1 MNHLSAKTRLIAA
14 VTVLAVMLVCVFAAI
29 LYTRTSENQDIQGIT
44 EGSIAVENNL
54 INKQYSYGDRRPGDD
69 IPSGSN
75 VMDIKSADD
84 LDVFLSSSSYT
95 YGVLQNDIS
104 LTSEGISDTSQEVK
118 PSINRTLAEGK
129 TLDGNGHT
137 IYTYFFENATLE
149 CYEVSGGLTSEW
161 YSSWFTFDTAGG
173 TGSAVDIGNN
183 ISAFGLS
190 NIVSV
195 NRGTIKNLSVSVSAA
210 LGREDEAKA
219 IVTAPEN
226 YNGNIGMGVVAGINF
241 GTIENCATTVNI
253 PYGFYGSP
261 VQAYS
266 SNASSADNK
275 ILSRQG
281 IVAVGGIVGI
291 NKGNVLNT
299 RVTQKADI
307 GTYRPTYTVG
317 YWDWGYHETGAI
329 YNDNIGSGIVGG
341 VVGLND
347 GGIVNGVNY
356 NATKGSLYNKNNHTS
371 VSYTGMIVGLA
382 NLQNA
387 RGGGAVNFSIGY
399 FANGSITAGT
409 LAIAAGSVQNIQY
422 NVYSGFSAQ
431 GEACAYS
438 GTRGGFMVNDNTWT
452 YNGCYVGIIG
462 GRVST
467 NNTIAQKIVMSGI
480 SYSGGKYAFR
490 NWSTQELNSS
500 LDFAD
505 DTMPFLGYGG
515 STSYVS
521 TDYYQNFYVAA
532 RLYGQEQ
539 ESQQNSDFSND
550 SVFLSLAQ
558 VSFVWDSYM
567 SGNEVVNRVLYNVN
581 FDNMPDLAGKTY
593 SVYQQIGS
601 VQGISGTQIAG
612 SDNYMASSLT
622 NGGRIEW
629 DSSHV
634 PQWTLMLYKLRI
646 NNFSSFEEMNAF
658 ISTDKGASNQY
669 FAYAY
674 ANAVVLSAD
683 TTVSGTLNPSGNR
696 IFPDWKTL
704 DGGGHQLAVSNTS
717 STVSGTGVSVSV
729 GGQTFNAYGDFISV
743 NYGSIFNITFRQLG
757 SGSRGDISGVSGNV
771 AYGNIVGVNYGT
783 INGVYH
789 NDLGGEALRT
799 VVSTAGGY
807 LALGGIAGINL
818 GSINGT
824 ASKTWQDMRGSAT
837 TGTFVGGIVGLNV
850 GAGELRNAK
859 IDGVLTATM
868 SASGGE
874 AYLGGILGLGANGTD
889 GGRTVG
895 ALTVSSTL
903 MSSPFSSWFFVGEQT
918 MDHTSG
924 SYIGMLA
931 GGVTSDPT
939 ETDRPLTGM
948 IVMMPD
954 TQYDVGWFTP
964 YTNTSSLLGRSDGTA
979 SDAGYI
985 ATSMVGGYSIVGQDA
1000 SDLYITPAVEDY
1012 DGSVD
1017 ALGGFFGGFYSRLDT
1032 FAYSWDLPAVSY
1044 DYISGVTATVTD
1056 GGKDES
1062 GRLIH
1067 NISIPS
1073 TAAQISAV
1081 NNSNNPNN
1089 YAQTIALRYDYTV
1102 NLNQSSNDAD
1112 NSTSQHALY
1121 LFLSGDALGAG
1132 LENYPGVYKA
1142 IAAGATSAV
1151 VTSNLTVNANPNG
1164 IVFRAPKD
1172 SIEGNGYTITINGD
1186 FDGVLQGGATYD
1198 FGGVRNVYG
1207 ELVAVNRGTINN
1219 LNIVVNGSR
1228 DLDGSNLVYGL
1239 AVGVNNGTLNNTVVT
1254 QNGAVIVSSD
1264 SGYNVAGAVGIN
1276 AYPSAM
1282 GVDNFV
1288 SNALIKLDGG
1298 YTEGYLGM
1306 VGINYESA
1314 LTNAYAVWTS
1324 AVSMSGGGSN
1334 TFGGVVASI
1343 SGNSTVGPVSA
1354 TFGYDKGWQG
1364 YLDGRQYTERLAMT
1378 FVGNTVVFGG
1388 VAGSMSG
1395 GTLTSSSSV
1404 MQTDVIVDRAAV
1416 DGDEF
1421 AVDYVSASA
1430 SSIRTDVGGAIGIIT
1445 GGSVSGLSVSGIG
1458 ALALDGGMTTRFG
1471 GIVGAAGSSPTIGN
1485 VKMLLGGGLYNLG
1498 TRGAYG
1504 WISGYNESGVTMGDC
1519 VFVVHD
1525 DKAYSTAN
1533 VFGGTPTLSG
1543 SVGGIRIKDNSGND
1557 VDYAAIDPDTMTI
1570 ASIPVFATSVQTGTL
1585 SPTNGGIAEYVLGA
1599 SVNVYTNDNARD
1611 EYMLRSALA
1620 GVPYASGI
1628 RTDFADYAQSRDRY
1642 YGWYSGALNIRLVQS
1657 AEIAAQDYGVTLNG
1671 TDVAFVFGEGR
1682 TLDGNSSGGYS
1693 ITVTGDMNYNIAP
1706 QEMVWREET
1715 DDGTTEIVN
1724 TGLYAAKGMFVAVN
1738 KGSIENCN
1746 VIIGGTSGDGDIT
1759 VDFGTALG
1767 IAEDRYP
1774 SDSFTDVNGTPVS
1787 DYTGLIF
1794 GMLVGVNSGSI
1805 SGFNAL
1811 DYNRVTTVT
1820 VSSAFG
1826 NYDLIVGGMVGAQI
1840 GDGASV
1846 SGVGKVTFGAD
1857 DGIIVTGNGRGTLN
1871 RISVGGL
1878 IGMVSNEANDTE
1890 ISGLEV
1896 LMQANSFVDVNVSHR
1911 FAAVGGIVG
1920 DLRGIMTDARIDTE
1934 YLSRLLIN
1942 GTLPGGTAAMGG
1954 LAGVANG
1961 ATIERAVVKGVG
1973 YMYNGITTESASASG
1988 SVDHYSGGAIGL
2000 ASNYA
2005 PDSTVASTTYKL
2017 INPSYLDSIY
2027 VDFEGYLRAVA
2038 GSKVGIVT
2046 GRLFDG
2052 VTVDA
2057 VGAVATKNI
2066 NTDRVKNI
2074 VWKVNYYGD
2083 TEWASNAYI
2092 DNVSTVFNERAD
2104 LAVFGYA
2111 PAVVDGYDPATAAIG
2126 MRLWVTNNRYSGET
2140 NNEIDA
2146 DWQSNGNLRFSITNL
2161 TGAQDYESFTA
2172 YFNGATDG
2180 EGNALEGEQGIS
2192 RVQTYHSL
2200 NSGAGVQPSATVDVA
2215 DRLNSFTTAS
2225 GMTAAHGVYVIRF
2238 VFNEVLIYN
2247 QAELMTFISSGKNTA
2262 TKKDTVGGMYG
2273 LSQDASRY
2281 NEIAN
2286 ADYGVLANNIEVNFG
2301 ATAVTMPANK
2311 TLDGQGFTV
2320 TLTASGQVNAYQ
2332 IKTKG
2337 GEEVAAEDRDIGVLL
2352 EGETLVSYVSG
2363 GETAGNTDPNTYVVT
2378 DQGTS
2383 HFHADNIA
2391 WLTTSD
2397 GRVGASVGGLFMG
2410 RNLGTISNI
2419 NFVLPNSVDIYN
2431 RRYGS
2436 LLVAGAVTAVN
2447 AGTIENCSLTIN
2459 EGVTFRAFRDDCDNV
2474 NNANNLDNNN
2484 GAAAI
2489 NTVATV
2495 GGYAGMMFKYNARS
2509 NSTAYIRN
2517 STLDLKTGSAITVD
2531 NEFPTFTWIGRYTRV
2546 ISYSGGLVGWM
2557 LNGGEI
2563 YNIIINGEGDIKAL
2577 ASFNDGNNIWNS
2589 SYMVG
2594 VAGAI
2599 TGMNAVYPA
2608 FSPIIEVGHTQD
2620 NFGTVNGV
2628 ICNWNGNVEYNA
2640 RDDEGIGGSRADYY
2654 YSDRWNYSVGGQ
2666 MLGITQINTTSNIYF
2681 MYGVEN
2687 YATYHRDNW
2696 WYGDNPSA
2704 RNNDTF
2710 RSKYDYIVNQSLKLL
2725 RENPDWDAIYAAV
2738 AVGGQDQNAQLTPV
2752 AKRVDGEVVQGEL
2765 FTFEN
2770 YNNYNS
2776 AEPEHSA
2783 TIFNGVSYR
2792 VDNNLGFQL
2801 YKTDLDAN
2809 GNPTYYDDI
2818 TRTAYHKIVE
2828 LYRDTQ
2834 TDEDAKEQDY
2844 VGTRTSARL
2853 ANIST
2858 PQDMSQQ
2865 YSPNNVY
2872 IYEIGFGETEAREL
2886 DMNDPNTV
2894 ASMTFETDQ
2903 ITSDIKLDFELYTDE
2918 AQAQFI
2924 WSITE
2929 EWDYPDS
2936 SGIADTSQTTDYYE
2950 TVNSLEA
2957 ALRNNKFDR
2966 TMRRDN
2972 DSVTLTFTYKVG
2984 AAVAIAPDMNRY
2996 TEVSEED
3003 DEGNITSMV
3012 YYDGQPQLYNAQA
3025 ISPPTIYYVNYV
3037 TREQLSV
3044 ATVNQSM
3051 FTYWRIPD
3059 GGSLDSAE
3067 SLGSV
3072 APSDVGEYS
3081 VRLSFEG
3088 AGSEGLRVNLTDR
3101 TIMFGLGTD
3110 YYDFYTAILPKGLTS
3125 SQISE
3130 ISKTY
3135 DGTDDA
3141 TAVTVF
3147 TISGLV
3153 GGDVLRIKGNFEQ
3166 ANVGEGLDF
3175 TVDTTGKA
3183 YVRTVTNGVVTVHE
3197 MAVITAVSGE
3207 LSNYAYVKSS
3217 LSDASQGVAANL
3229 GKYYAPGE
3237 VARIS
3242 GSGVIDPYEINRGG
3256 ITFRLTNGDG
3266 TVLDFET
3273 NTNVEYR
3280 NGYVYDTSSFYGTI
3294 VPVGGSIFYLDEN
3307 GEVTDGLFADD
3318 DSLQFSFTF
3327 ADAASATNKGDYA
3340 VEVTM
3345 TSANGNYVLTGTGSI
3360 GMLHILAIIL
3370 DDTAYFVYEMDDI
3383 ERVYDGTSTLPAFGG
3398 RMVVTDK
3405 NGHVLTE
3412 GVDYEIELGFA
3423 STESPLNVGQYELRV
3438 NVLTFD
3444 GKGNYELDGD
3454 MDYTFIPENGSR
3466 AAYLFVTPKEIAFE
3480 SIVKEYDNTGNAD
3493 NAVYTFADGYE
3504 PIEADVEFSGV
3515 YSSPTGTAGYTTIGE
3530 GKLFT
3535 LNTDTLT
3542 FDDVNGTRRSY
3553 IVLDVT
3559 GDSGNV
3565 NYFVSD
3571 ETVEVGGIT
3580 PVEVELTSASKI
3592 YDNKTTIDYTA
3603 EGTSVTIIRVDNSS
3617 ELSIQPSAY
3626 FDTQRTGE
3634 RKTVYVDT
3642 VTVGIY
3648 GVSYDVLVN
3657 SDLSDVTDV
3666 SGWNYSGNYYVTSES
3681 FMSIGQIVQY
3691 TIEWEHISSLLEVVQ
3706 TEGSREGDSTGFSS
3720 NGNALSTLVYKN
3732 GYTVEGVIRSGVIGG
3747 WPDEDPVQDLISF
3760 EMLTDAAQSGYA
3772 GSYTLVLMIVSKDQ
3786 SSEPDYVWG
3795 DFNNKNSEGNLEFTF
3810 EIERQTITADAVAEA
3825 TPGTTV
3831 WDGSSVSVDFAATVI
3846 DNDGVVL
3853 TLDTDGASIVNDTL
3867 GGNYANG
3874 DALPIGNYSATVD
3887 VLLSGDDALNYIYNG
3902 GEPVAE
3908 FSVIPAQVS
3917 IMSVQKE
3924 YDDTTALDTSGNE
3937 AVISASVP
3945 SGEIDFDAVY
3955 VSALPQTGGGVR
3967 FAAETYVIGGTE
3979 YFVLVERDGS
3989 VSNYTV
3995 QNTVV
4000 SSNDESIVIN
4010 VGRIDKYM
4018 ITAAELGSYVY
4029 GWVRGQT
4036 DKQRREA
4043 TDGNVR
4049 FEYRDNGIYYA
4060 DEVEFELT
4068 GMRYGLSATVAHS
4081 PVVSDSVGSVLD
4093 FAVRITGVG
4102 ADVSEG
4108 NGRVLNAGEYAIEIT
4123 LDNECFELA
4132 PGITVVGEF
4141 VVDKQSVSG
4150 GNEGEGGYAGGN
4162 VLVTADLFSYAY
4174 GEGSYNTPSKDDAKV
4189 VLTVT
4194 VYDTYSKAQYVYGKE
4209 VVGQI
4214 LYGDEQTD
4222 TLSGEV
4228 LVGEYKLWA
4237 TQFADS
4243 IQNYLID
4250 ESAILPVFVTGTVLP
4265 DGTEV
4270 DESGA
4275 PVGIEQGAIYAIT
4288 PAQATL
4294 SSVSKIYDG
4303 TTSFDGATVSAVPSE
4318 ISSAIDGSFVSP
4330 EATHGS
4336 DGTETGE
4343 GSRDVTINVYDLV
4356 LQGVTYHVI
4365 AESGVAA
4372 NYYVAGEYAEGTVL
4386 VPGVASIYKL
4396 TIESLDML
4404 SVTSQTFGKEYDGT
4418 SVLPTLPEMT
4428 LTVTTESGVI
4438 TVTFTP
4444 EAAELALSAN
4454 GEEVLEALHV
4464 GAYGVSVM
4472 PEGLGNFE
4480 MAGGLGNV
4488 PVNGGDAVYFV
4499 EPKAVTLDQLA
4510 KTYDGT
4516 ADVTAGTVQVFT
4528 GVLDGEQI
4536 SFAVSFADASV
4547 GTGKTAVVSVE
4558 QFAGADGTVFDRIVG
4573 ADGSATDY
4581 YVTGGTSDGMTMLL
4595 QSAGYT
4601 ISPAE
4606 LTVYAPATKTYD
4618 GTAEIVSTAAQVFT
4632 GFVSGETIQPDW
4644 TYDGK
4649 DSGARDVLVRVD
4661 ASVPYTVGELVY
4673 YALYTSVDGV
4683 VAPGNYGIL
4692 FTGDNIVEQEVEI
4705 VGEDGQVETVTYS
4718 YALFAGEGQIN
4729 PYAITG
4735 FDRVLVAGTD
4745 ISVAREYGSSY
4756 TLSAVSPSFDI
4767 GGTTVTAAFSSGYMT
4782 ATTPY
4787 GDTLRFNAAFSPS
4800 PVRDAGSYTLS
4811 ISLNANTNYTMSA
4824 YSGTF
4829 VIVPKELDAL
4839 FIVVP
4844 DIVKIYDGT
4853 SDLPSVD
4860 TSLWHAYGM
4869 DGSVVLDM
4877 SSSVTFGENGGI
4889 VFVEE
4894 DGVLPINVRLNEDGS
4909 VGGYLFELHD
4919 VVLTSNNYYWDGG
4932 IVTDIPTSYTF
4943 EAGKGERSMFVI
4955 SPYVL
4960 TLDQTSFVQKTFDGV
4975 FSLTAAGVPGEYV
4988 TIGDLNGFDSSLAGV
5003 YANVAVSPVVT
5014 GVTFDST
5021 ALNPTTIAANYTAVA
5036 ADGAAIVFESLTIG
5050 TGNVLTAERVLGG
5063 YRIGL
5068 GDMAGYDFLFE
5079 SGIVDEALRLEIE
5092 TKLNETAV
5100 SGLPWH
5106 EDSYVAG
5113 GAMAKL
5119 GEALAALFEIRLN
5132 GSDNTLVLGDGKYY
5146 FNDFLWQEQTDAM
5159 GRKTYSLTFSFAGAD
5174 DYDADGYATDR
5185 YEFVLKGTGDTASAD
5200 YIPSTNASL
5209 TSSELASGQLATEGS
5224 VAGIAISTAEE
5235 LLEFLGGN
5243 GTGYLTADIYG
5254 FDAAG
5259 AELTFGGV
5267 LYGNG
5272 HTIQLTPSDLA
5283 SASSGSYQAYGALV
5297 AVNNGTIRDLTLKI
5311 MGRDLAF
5318 DGQNAVFGAIGVNN
5332 GNLVNVGVEILGK
5345 LDIDGAAYVG
5355 GLVGV
5360 NSSTI
5365 TDCSITVSGQV
5376 DLTSTTGEVTVT
5388 SGVFGGIAGYG
5399 QGTMTRVAAYGDAAV
5414 SAAEIG
5420 AIVGVANG
5428 LTVNGVI
5435 AAANIGGNA
5444 IVGSGSASVS
5454 NVYVDTA
5461 APLGTDAQAIGGTLT
5476 ILDPYPEGYID
5487 YYFTSLDDFSTG
5499 GVRHNE
5505 VGGAGERNMS
5515 GYGVYASDLG
5525 GALIAI
5531 EAIAPAG
5538 RYVWEGYGLRF
5549 NTEIT
5554 GGAIGTALNRV
5565 VGVFAIGTAIDG
5577 QYDGT
5582 DTQTG
5587 GVGAYTVAFGIYGS
5601 TVVADVT
5608 ASVKEVIYNG
5618 QAQSYEV
5625 TLTVDGE
5632 SKPLRVT
5639 GTDVGY
5645 YSRSSVEGIITGD
5658 SESIGNITFDIDNRT
5673 AITVESG
5680 GGSVADGIALIIHP
5694 KTADQVAADKYYD
5707 GNSDATA
5714 FVSDAVVHDE
5724 GVLGG
5729 VHVNADNGYAATPN
5743 VNEATHVAIVNA
5755 STAVRNVAV
5764 DADGNFVALVASI
5777 EGNDESAHTVYEL
5790 VPVTIGE
5797 DDAPFG
5803 PDTDLSAYT
5812 VEEIMRAYAMLT
5824 DFDALAGVEGIDV
5837 TGYSSVAVFAITGT
5851 WDGDSYSGDQLYFA
5865 PRVGNLVLTDTAW
5878 VADLT
5883 TMSADGFDWSST
5895 SGYVVAARI
5904 MPIDLHIG
5912 VTISGADQ
5920 SYRYPIQ
5927 TPTTAGGAATVNMT
5941 FEEAQAAY
5949 GITREEYDVLVG
5961 QTQSISV
5968 AAVSGLF
5975 EQLIADGA
5983 IVERNGQYFAAEQ
5996 KYQSFAISTSD
6007 SGSDTDSSGNFI
6019 VGAEG
6024 TLTLRYFEPEIVD
6037 GKTTYLLGSVA
6048 DWEALRSNEGG
6059 TADYNTLDYR
6069 LSADIDFDGNG
6080 AMLAWRD
6087 AEGAMLDF
6095 TGTLDGDGFTLSGIF
6110 EFNAG
6115 NGAKSALFES
6125 IGETGVVNGLT
6136 VVDSVFDAYGDNAA
6150 AAGIAIDNHGTI
6162 TGCVFEGTL
6171 ASGNDTASRAALA
6184 GIVVNNYGTVV
6195 SAVSVADAL
6204 VFAAADGSADAVGI
6218 AIGAAAES
6226 LTQDSKTV
6234 FAVYAYGGAEVNIG
6248 GAVTGVGGASGNA
6261 FADGLA
6267 VKDGVATNEADTAS
6281 GSLGWKSD
6289 AAVKAVIENYVFDSA
6304 LIGWNGS
6311 VLDTDNFR
6319 KLIAVLRLFE
6329 FVGTADVSNASAS
6342 AWGKYAQWLAAN
6354 GLN

>member
-1 MNHLSAKTRLIAA
+1 MSHLSAKTRLIAA
-14 VTVLAVMLVCVFAAI
+14 VTVLAVMLACVFAAI
-29 LYTRTSENQDIQGIT
+29 LYTRTSDIFAPEASIEEGESATAYPLDYGDPYVGDSVPSGAVAISDQTGFYNFIT
-44 EGSIAVENNL
+44 GTA
-54 INKQYSYGDRRPGDD
+54 SYGYLTTN
-69 IPSGSN
+69 IT
-75 VMDIKSADD
+75 
-84 LDVFLSSSSYT
+84 LSSWPRGDLRLDSN
-95 YGVLQNDIS
+95 Q
-104 LTSEGISDTSQEVK
+104 
-118 PSINRTLAEGK
+118 
-129 TLDGNGHT
+129 TLDGRGCTVT
-137 IYTYFFENATLE
+137 INNSDDDTSVAFADYTGTHIVTDVAQYNQWWA
-149 CYEVSGGLTSEW
+149 
-161 YSSWFTFDTAGG
+161 A
-173 TGSAVDIGNN
+173 TGSTLYILPGGQQTY
-183 ISAFGLS
+183 AFS
-190 NIVSV
+190 DIVSA
-195 NRGTIKNLSVSVSAA
+195 NYGTIKNLKVSM
-210 LGREDEAKA
+210 
-219 IVTAPEN
+219 
-226 YNGNIGMGVVAGINF
+226 NGNGDGNRDHIFTVDSSGNAVAGVLVGYNAGNIVNCSVTVNDKYGILPTPYAVVGENNIQAVSKQNMTAVGGITGYNSGNILGSKLTLNGDIGIYASQLRLRTSIVSRYGRVYNLSTDSSSVGGVAGINDG
-241 GTIENCATTVNI
+241 GTISGIDA
-253 PYGFYGSP
+253 YGGDCW
-261 VQAYS
+261 V
-266 SNASSADNK
+266 
-275 ILSRQG
+275 
-281 IVAVGGIVGI
+281 
-291 NKGNVLNT
+291 
-299 RVTQKADI
+299 
-307 GTYRPTYTVG
+307 
-317 YWDWGYHETGAI
+317 
-329 YNDNIGSGIVGG
+329 YNDAWHNQ
-341 VVGLND
+341 
-347 GGIVNGVNY
+347 
-356 NATKGSLYNKNNHTS
+356 T
-371 VSYTGMIVGLA
+371 SYTGFIVGLGNA
-382 NLQNA
+382 TASNAQYALSGEYNSGVNWTIRPGIINNLTLSWHENFAFASESYATNA
-387 RGGGAVNFSIGY
+387 TVG
-399 FANGSITAGT
+399 
-409 LAIAAGSVQNIQY
+409 
-422 NVYSGFSAQ
+422 
-431 GEACAYS
+431 
-438 GTRGGFMVNDNTWT
+438 MVNNYGRTINGQAWYGVGT
-452 YNGCYVGIIG
+452 YIGIIG
-462 GRVST
+462 GRLGTSATNTSLANYINVYNTNFGDGRWNYHPWSAGEFSSAGTYTYTLANSQMPLFGYGDGQNNYIKYVNTPTTRLDGQARSGNST
-467 NNTIAQKIVMSGI
+467 DL
-480 SYSGGKYAFR
+480 
-490 NWSTQELNSS
+490 STQGVSS
-500 LDFAD
+500 
-505 DTMPFLGYGG
+505 
-515 STSYVS
+515 
-521 TDYYQNFYVAA
+521 
-532 RLYGQEQ
+532 
-539 ESQQNSDFSND
+539 
-550 SVFLSLAQ
+550 
-558 VSFVWDSYM
+558 SYM
-567 SGNEVVNRVLYNVN
+567 WAGEVENGTPYAGLLQNTDLGVLS
-581 FDNMPDLAGKTY
+581 DLNGRSFNIFRFEGYVDGART
-593 SVYQQIGS
+593 
-601 VQGISGTQIAG
+601 THRG
-612 SDNYMASSLT
+612 SDNIYGSGLQSSQLLRMPASST
-622 NGGRIEW
+622 GGNLNIEYRY
-629 DSSHV
+629 SI
-634 PQWTLMLYKLRI
+634 TL
-646 NNFSSFEEMNAF
+646 SSFPDINSVNAF
-658 ISTDKGASNQY
+658 FGTDASY
-669 FAYAY
+669 GYGYAY
-674 ANAVVLSAD
+674 ANAVVLGAD

-717 STVSGTGVSVSV
+717 ETVSGTGVSVSV

-789 NDLGGEALRT
+789 NNLGGEALRT

-824 ASKTWQDMRGSAT
+824 ASITWQDMRGSAT

-850 GAGELRNAK
+850 GAGEIRNAK

-903 MSSPFSSWFFVGEQT
+903 TSSPFASWFFVGKQT

-964 YTNTSSLLGRSDGTA
+964 YTNTPSLLGRSDGTA

-1000 SDLYITPAVEDY
+1000 SNLYITPAVEDY
-1012 DGSVD
+1012 NGSVD

-1032 FAYSWDLPAVSY
+1032 FAYSWDLPSVSY
-1044 DYISGVTATVTD
+1044 EYISGVTATVADAGTD
-1056 GGKDES
+1056 AS

-1164 IVFRAPKD
+1164 IVFQAPKD

-1186 FDGVLQGGATYD
+1186 FGGVLQGGATYD

-1288 SNALIKLDGG
+1288 SNAPITLDGG

-1314 LTNAYAVWTS
+1314 LTNAYAAWTS

-1378 FVGNTVVFGG
+1378 FGGNTVVFGG

-1395 GTLTSSSSV
+1395 GTMTSSSSV
-1404 MQTDVIVDRAAV
+1404 MQTDV
-1416 DGDEF
+1416 
-1421 AVDYVSASA
+1421 YVKASA

-1458 ALALDGGMTTRFG
+1458 ALALDGGTAARFG
-1471 GIVGAAGSSPTIGN
+1471 GAIGAAGSSPTIGN

-1504 WISGYNESGVTMGDC
+1504 WISGYNESGVTMGDS

-1525 DKAYSTAN
+1525 DKGYSTAN

-1543 SVGGIRIKDNSGND
+1543 SVGGIRIKDNSDND

-1570 ASIPVFATSVQTGTL
+1570 VSIPVFATSVQTGTL

-1642 YGWYSGALNIRLVQS
+1642 YGWYAGALNIRLVQS
-1657 AEIAAQDYGVTLNG
+1657 AEISAQDYGVTLNG

-2057 VGAVATKNI
+2057 VGAVATMNI

-2180 EGNALEGEQGIS
+2180 EGNALEGEQGIT

-2200 NSGAGVQPSATVDVA
+2200 DSGAGVQPSATVDVA

-2247 QAELMTFISSGKNTA
+2247 QAELMTFISSGKNTV
-2262 TKKDTVGGMYG
+2262 TKVTVGATNVSSWMYG

-2332 IKTKG
+2332 IWTDR
-2337 GEEVAAEDRDIGVLL
+2337 GEAVAAEDRDIGVLL

-2474 NNANNLDNNN
+2474 DNANNLDNNN

-2577 ASFNDGNNIWNS
+2577 ASFNGGNNIWNS

-2640 RDDEGIGGSRADYY
+2640 RDDEGVGGSRADYY
-2654 YSDRWNYSVGGQ
+2654 YADRWNYSVGGQ

-2725 RENPDWDAIYAAV
+2725 RENPAWDAIYAAV

-2853 ANIST
+2853 VNISK

-2929 EWDYPDS
+2929 EWNYPDS

-3666 SGWNYSGNYYVTSES
+3666 SGWNYSGNYYVASES

-4029 GWVRGQT
+4029 GWMRGQT
-4036 DKQRREA
+4036 DKQRREV

-4141 VVDKQSVSG
+4141 VIDKQSVSG

-4303 TTSFDGATVSAVPSE
+4303 TTSFDGATVSAVPAE

-4343 GSRDVTINVYDLV
+4343 GSRDVTINVYDIV

-4581 YVTGGTSDGMTMLL
+4581 YVTGGTSDGTTMLL
-4595 QSAGYT
+4595 QGAGYT

-4644 TYDGK
+4644 TYDDK

-4673 YALYTSVDGV
+4673 YALYSSVDGV

-4692 FTGDNIVEQEVEI
+4692 FTGDNIVEREVEI

-5021 ALNPTTIAANYTAVA
+5021 APNPTTIAANYTAVA

-5063 YRIGL
+5063 YRVGL

-5174 DYDADGYATDR
+5174 DYDADDYATDR

-5388 SGVFGGIAGYG
+5388 GGVFGGIAGYG

-5461 APLGTDAQAIGGTLT
+5461 APLGTDAQAIGGILT

-5487 YYFTSLDDFSTG
+5487 YYFTSLEDFSTG

-5694 KTADQVAADKYYD
+5694 KTADQVVADKYYD

-5714 FVSDAVVHDE
+5714 LVSDSTVHDE
-5724 GVLGG
+5724 GELGG

-5803 PDTDLSAYT
+5803 PDTDLGAYT
-5812 VEEIMRAYAMLT
+5812 VEDIMRAYAMLT

-6095 TGTLDGDGFTLSGIF
+6095 TGTLDGDGFILSGIF

-6184 GIVVNNYGTVV
+6184 GIVVNNYGKVV

-6204 VFAAADGSADAVGI
+6204 VFAAEDGSADAVGI

-6226 LTQDSKTV
+6226 STQDSKTV